1 MVTNVFHQ
9 GRNAMH
15 ASTMHM
21 AASAIGHGHYL
32 MAIVFLLLCIMAS
45 ILIEAVRAASR
56 LSGVIDN
63 NLNHFNHPQNNNMH
77 PPQQALIKRR
87 WG

>member
-1 MVTNVFHQ
+1 
-9 GRNAMH
+9 MH
-15 ASTMHM
+15 GSTMHM

-32 MAIVFLLLCIMAS
+32 VAIVFLLLCIMAS

-56 LSGVIDN
+56 LRGVIDN
-63 NLNHFNHPQNNNMH
+63 LNHMHPQNNNMQ